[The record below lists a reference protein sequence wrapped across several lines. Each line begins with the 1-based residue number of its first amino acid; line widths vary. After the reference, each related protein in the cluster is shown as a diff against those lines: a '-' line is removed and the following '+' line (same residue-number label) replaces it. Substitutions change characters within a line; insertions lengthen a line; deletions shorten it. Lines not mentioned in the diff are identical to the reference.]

1 MLFNAVNG
9 KGPCGSQFCALQSY
23 PRPIL
28 THWRDRASPMNADC
42 WANIPWRTHTSLG
55 ATTRPLG
62 GRFISPPDFGNGR
75 NPRHINSKEKPPRE
89 QRSTATADDG
99 EVPPLLN
106 LSWTR

>member
-42 WANIPWRTHTSLG
+42 WANIPRAH
-55 ATTRPLG
+55 AHFFRRNDKAPG
-62 GRFISPPDFGNGR
+62 GTVYLP
-75 NPRHINSKEKPPRE
+75 
-89 QRSTATADDG
+89 T
-99 EVPPLLN
+99 
-106 LSWTR
+106 